1 MPITIIIIIGG
12 VIILL
17 IAIAVGVYI
26 SSSSERGL
34 MEERLGKYLDE
45 DKKAL
50 QAEQAASSGALSE
63 WVNKRVE
70 KSSLGDNLAKNLARA
85 DMKFKPGEF
94 IFFIMILAG
103 VLGGG
108 GFLLTG
114 PSLIY
119 RGGSLVAGIVAG
131 VFIPWIYLRSQQ
143 GKRLQK
149 FNEQLSDML
158 NLVVNG
164 LRAGYSTMQA
174 MEAVSRELPSPI
186 SDEFR
191 RVVQEMQLGLPMDKA
206 LDNLIRRI
214 PSEDLDFVITA
225 INVQREVGGP
235 LAEILDT
242 IAFTIRERVR
252 IKGEIRVLVA
262 QVVMSGRILSG
273 VPFAVFIL
281 LWFINQK
288 YMGQFFEPQNIFC
301 GLSAIITGVIMIGI
315 GYAIMMKIADIQV

>member
-1 MPITIIIIIGG
+1 
-12 VIILL
+12 VIVLL
-17 IAIAVGVYI
+17 SAIAVGVYI

-34 MEERLGKYLDE
+34 MEERLGKYLEE
-45 DKKAL
+45 DKNASEDAKA
-50 QAEQAASSGALSE
+50 AKGALSE

-70 KSSLGDNLAKNLARA
+70 KSSFGGGIAKNLARA

-94 IFFIMILAG
+94 IFFIVILAV
-103 VLGGG
+103 VLGTTAFILVGTEMYYKIG
-108 GFLLTG
+108 SFLLG
-114 PSLIY
+114 
-119 RGGSLVAGIVAG
+119 AGAG
-131 VFIPWIYLRSQQ
+131 VVVPIIYLRSQQ
-143 GKRLQK
+143 GKRLAK
-149 FNEQLSDML
+149 FNDQLSDML

-174 MEAVSRELPSPI
+174 MEAVSRELPPPI
-186 SDEFR
+186 SEEFR

-242 IAFTIRERVR
+242 IAFTIRERIR
-252 IKGEIRVLVA
+252 IKGEIRVMVS

-273 VPFAVFIL
+273 VPFAIFVL
-281 LWFINQK
+281 LWFVNPH
-288 YMGQFFEPQNIFC
+288 YMGEFFLPENLTC
-301 GLSAIITGVIMIGI
+301 GLIALGVGVFMIVI
-315 GYAIMMKIADIQV
+315 GYFVMMKIADIQV